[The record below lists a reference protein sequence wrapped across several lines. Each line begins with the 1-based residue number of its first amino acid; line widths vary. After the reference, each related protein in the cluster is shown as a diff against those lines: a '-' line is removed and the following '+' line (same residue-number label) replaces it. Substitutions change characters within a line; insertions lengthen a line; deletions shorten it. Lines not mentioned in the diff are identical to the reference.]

1 MTLGSLL
8 EALKDNAGMKLSV
21 FDGTETVIT
30 FFAAGYQALSDEL
43 MARNVDRIIFDE
55 ELFFTGIYLEEVK
68 EVPTDDNNP

>member
-21 FDGTETVIT
+21 FDGTEAVIT

-43 MARNVDRIIFDE
+43 MARTVDRIIFDE
-55 ELFFTGIYLEEVK
+55 ELFFAGIYLEAVQ

>member
-8 EALKDNAGMKLSV
+8 EALEDNAGMKLSV

-43 MARNVDRIIFDE
+43 MARTVDRIIFDDE
-55 ELFFTGIYLEEVK
+55 AFFAGIYLEEVQ
-68 EVPTDDNNP
+68 EVPTDEP

>member
-8 EALKDNAGMKLSV
+8 EALKVNAGMKLSI

-43 MARNVDRIIFDE
+43 MARTVDSIIFDE
-55 ELFFTGIYLEEVK
+55 DVFFASIYLEAVQ
-68 EVPTDDNNP
+68 EVPTDNDNP

>member
-21 FDGTETVIT
+21 FDGTEAVIT

-43 MARNVDRIIFDE
+43 MARTVDRIIFDE
-55 ELFFTGIYLEEVK
+55 ELFFAGIYLEEVH
-68 EVPTDDNNP
+68 TDDNNP